1 MIIELRSLLP
11 ALQEEENSRNPG
23 KKPPEAG
30 DFPVADAEP
39 VPSGP
44 LSAEEEKH
52 HGEENAAGAAPVVK
66 AEIRSADPA
75 PAQGGA
81 PLAASQPEWPFLPEV
96 SLPRESGGVA
106 ASQPE
111 WPFRPEVSLPRE
123 SGEVAD
129 AFHDDRVPELLERLL
144 GAAERSAD
152 FSEQIAG
159 LMEQQNSVSA
169 PAYA

>member
-23 KKPPEAG
+23 KKSQEAG
-30 DFPVADAEP
+30 DFPVVDAEP
-39 VPSGP
+39 FPSGP
-44 LSAEEEKH
+44 PSAEEEKH
-52 HGEENAAGAAPVVK
+52 YGEDNAAGAAPVVK

-81 PLAASQPEWPFLPEV
+81 LFAASQPEWPFLPEV
-96 SLPRESGGVA
+96 SLPRESEG
-106 ASQPE
+106 
-111 WPFRPEVSLPRE
+111 
-123 SGEVAD
+123 VAD